1 MKLYGYWR
9 SSAAYRVRIA
19 LNLKG
24 LAVEEE
30 FIHLQKNDQRGDD
43 YLALNPQGLVPTL
56 IDGDLRLSQ
65 SLAILEY
72 LDECHPEPALLPSD
86 IPGRARVR
94 QLAQVVACDIHP
106 IDHLK
111 VLNFLTGELGVSAEG
126 RLTWYRHWVCQGL
139 EGLEGLVANHAETG
153 LFCHGD
159 QPSIA
164 DLCLVPQLY
173 NARRFDVDLSRY
185 PTLQRIDQA
194 CQALDAFAAA
204 APEKQPDA
212 ATNV

>member
-19 LNLKG
+19 LNLKC
-24 LAVEEE
+24 LEVEEE
-30 FIHLQKNDQRGDD
+30 FIHLQKNDQTSDD
-43 YLALNPQGLVPTL
+43 YLAVNPQGLVPTL
-56 IDGDLRLSQ
+56 IDGDVRLSQ

-72 LDECHPEPALLPSD
+72 LDERHPEPALLPTD

-106 IDHLK
+106 IDNLK

-126 RLTWYRHWVCQGL
+126 RLTWYRHWVNQGL
-139 EGLEGLVANHAETG
+139 DGLEGLVAGHPGTG
-153 LFCHGD
+153 RFCHGD
-159 QPSIA
+159 QPSLA

-173 NARRFDVDLSRY
+173 NARRFEVDLSPY
-185 PTLQRIDQA
+185 PTLLGIDAA
-194 CQALDAFAAA
+194 CQALDAFAKA
-204 APEKQPDA
+204 APEVQPDA
-212 ATNV
+212 N